1 VLRQRERGAKAAAG
15 NPSYRQRARCP
26 GADAGSGSWHSGG
39 EGDKELRRR
48 ERILGHA
55 SREDVAPRRIRG
67 DDGVSN
73 VGSPWTLQMKPRIKK
88 GIVLSS
94 DEKARISYS

>member
-39 EGDKELRRR
+39 EVIRSSGGESEDIGAREQGRRCSEADKRGRWSLKRW
-48 ERILGHA
+48 ITM
-55 SREDVAPRRIRG
+55 DAP
-67 DDGVSN
+67 
-73 VGSPWTLQMKPRIKK
+73 
-88 GIVLSS
+88 
-94 DEKARISYS
+94 DEATY